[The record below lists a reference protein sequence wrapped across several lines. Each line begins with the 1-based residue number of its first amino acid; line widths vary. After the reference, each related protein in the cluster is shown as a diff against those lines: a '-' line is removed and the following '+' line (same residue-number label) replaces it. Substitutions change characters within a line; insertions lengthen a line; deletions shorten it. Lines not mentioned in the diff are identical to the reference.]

1 MYILLF
7 CKNPRNE
14 SFSIKF
20 FFLFLK
26 KFRENKKYV
35 IYIIFLLLFPLLC
48 KTFVKILFILRK
60 SRENTK
66 HDNTL
71 LLSFCVL
78 QKFRENNESSIYFF
92 FLFCKNIREIVFF
105 AFFAIIS
112 LNHWLFKIFLL
123 WFHESAFTKFHKS
136 YRLYYEGGVHYI
148 GILIYKANISHHKW
162 AGPYYSDNKVN
173 RCLMPRSC
181 FTFLFEIVLISA
193 KSPLKIIIVTIV
205 TPFRWHLWFNDNSII
220 TLSCFKMGYNIS

>member
-1 MYILLF
+1 MVTSLFIKGVMLHPSSIIQLKTNFFSAKKIREMTVLLS
-7 CKNPRNE
+7 N
-14 SFSIKF
+14 SFP
-20 FFLFLK
+20 FLK
-26 KFRENKKYV
+26 KFRENKKHV
-35 IYIIFLLLFPLLC
+35 ILFFLLFPLLF
-48 KTFVKILFILRK
+48 KNFVKILFILRK

-123 WFHESAFTKFHKS
+123 
-136 YRLYYEGGVHYI
+136 
-148 GILIYKANISHHKW
+148 
-162 AGPYYSDNKVN
+162 
-173 RCLMPRSC
+173 
-181 FTFLFEIVLISA
+181 
-193 KSPLKIIIVTIV
+193 
-205 TPFRWHLWFNDNSII
+205 
-220 TLSCFKMGYNIS
+220 

>member
-1 MYILLF
+1 MYPKIFRENTECNQFIVYILLF

-14 SFSIKF
+14 SSSIKF

-26 KFRENKKYV
+26 KFRENKKHV
-35 IYIIFLLLFPLLC
+35 ILFFLLFPLLF
-48 KTFVKILFILRK
+48 KNFVKILFILRK

-123 WFHESAFTKFHKS
+123 YKKIKCI
-136 YRLYYEGGVHYI
+136 YE
-148 GILIYKANISHHKW
+148 IS
-162 AGPYYSDNKVN
+162 
-173 RCLMPRSC
+173 
-181 FTFLFEIVLISA
+181 
-193 KSPLKIIIVTIV
+193 
-205 TPFRWHLWFNDNSII
+205 
-220 TLSCFKMGYNIS
+220 